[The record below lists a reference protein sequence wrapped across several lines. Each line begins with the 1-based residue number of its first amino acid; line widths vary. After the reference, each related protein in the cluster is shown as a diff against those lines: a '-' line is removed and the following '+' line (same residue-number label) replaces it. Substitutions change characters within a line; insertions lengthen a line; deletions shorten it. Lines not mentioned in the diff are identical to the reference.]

1 MYRHAE
7 SLPCNRLFQ
16 RQYRNPLGHLDYYAV
31 LPDPLVLPMRHT
43 RGEQLFDGNSMEP
56 KPESLCIAMLVKDRT
71 PPTSAGV
78 TDLLRMTL

>member
-1 MYRHAE
+1 
-7 SLPCNRLFQ
+7 
-16 RQYRNPLGHLDYYAV
+16 
-31 LPDPLVLPMRHT
+31 MRRT

-71 PPTSAGV
+71 PPKSAGI